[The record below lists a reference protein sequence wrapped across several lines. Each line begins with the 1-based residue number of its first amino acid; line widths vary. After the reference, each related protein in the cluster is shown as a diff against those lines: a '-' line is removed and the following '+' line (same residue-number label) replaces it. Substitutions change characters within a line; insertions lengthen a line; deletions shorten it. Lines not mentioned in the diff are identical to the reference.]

1 VGNIYSLAS
10 KFSKSRNAPGGLTNP
25 PDFADLRLR
34 PARAICDLLKFLARL
49 LVLAGAFL
57 LLAACQGGPAP
68 ERADIAP
75 LSQELPSSAQLPGGT
90 TTAEA
95 SVALKIAPST
105 PIEAWSTERYG
116 LIAGSID
123 DKSFNQLA
131 WSGLQRATQELG
143 VEMQHL
149 ETQPVEAE
157 QNINQFIDQ
166 RYSGIVTV
174 GFLMA
179 EAARTASQANP
190 TLPFIA
196 VDVPS
201 QTSSDL
207 GLLFATDEPAFMAG
221 YVAAA
226 MSQTGVVC
234 TYGGVEIPPVLIF
247 MVGFEHGVKYYNQQ
261 HGANVQVLGWRT
273 DPALAVG
280 GEGVFAGNF
289 DNQEDGRRLAE
300 TFFAEG
306 CDILFPVAGGVGLG
320 SAAVAQEQ
328 GLTVIGV
335 DADLTQ
341 TAPEF
346 GEVYLTSV
354 LKKVDVAVFEAI
366 KQMHEGRFEGGTNYV
381 GTLANDG
388 VGLAPFH
395 AYEDKI
401 PEMLRVEL
409 EQIRQG
415 LIDDTI
421 STGWPIR

>member
-1 VGNIYSLAS
+1 VENIYSSAS
-10 KFSKSRNAPGGLTNP
+10 KFLS
-25 PDFADLRLR
+25 
-34 PARAICDLLKFLARL
+34 RL
-49 LVLAGAFL
+49 LLLAGAL
-57 LLAACQGGPAP
+57 LMLAACQGGPAP

-75 LSQELPSSAQLPGGT
+75 LSQEIPPPAQAPGGT
-90 TTAEA
+90 TMADA
-95 SVALKIAPST
+95 SLALKAAPST
-105 PIEAWSTERYG
+105 PVEAWSTERYG
-116 LIAGSID
+116 LIATSID

-131 WSGLQRATQELG
+131 WTGLQRATQELG
-143 VEMQHL
+143 VEMEYL
-149 ETQPVEAE
+149 ETQPAEAE

-179 EAARTASQANP
+179 EAARKASQANP
-190 TLPFIA
+190 TLPFIG

-207 GLLFATDEPAFMAG
+207 GLLFSTDEPAFLAG

-226 MSQTGVVC
+226 KSQTGVVC

-261 HGANVQVLGWRT
+261 YSANVQVLGWQT
-273 DPALAVG
+273 DPTLAIG

-289 DNQEDGRRLAE
+289 DNQEAGRRLAE

-306 CDILFPVAGGVGLG
+306 CDIIFPVAGGVGLG
-320 SAAVAQEQ
+320 SAAVAQER

-346 GEVYLTSV
+346 EAVYLTSV

-366 KQMHEGRFEGGTNYV
+366 KRNHEGRFEGGTNYI
-381 GTLANDG
+381 GTLANEG

-395 AYEDKI
+395 TYEAKI
-401 PEMLRVEL
+401 PSSLQVEL

-415 LIDDTI
+415 LIADTI
-421 STGWPIR
+421 STGWPIRQPVVETK

>member
-1 VGNIYSLAS
+1 MRDIYSLAT
-10 KFSKSRNAPGGLTNP
+10 KSLS
-25 PDFADLRLR
+25 
-34 PARAICDLLKFLARL
+34 LLLLASAL
-49 LVLAGAFL
+49 L
-57 LLAACQGGPAP
+57 LLAACQGSPPP
-68 ERADIAP
+68 EKADIAP
-75 LSQELPSSAQLPGGT
+75 LSQEIPPPTEAPVET
-90 TTAEA
+90 TLAGASLALEA
-95 SVALKIAPST
+95 APS
-105 PIEAWSTERYG
+105 PPVESWNTERYG
-116 LIAGSID
+116 LIASSIN

-131 WSGLQRATQELG
+131 WAGLQRASQELG
-143 VEMQHL
+143 IEMGYL
-149 ETQPVEAE
+149 PTQPAEAE

-179 EAARTASQANP
+179 EAARKASQANP
-190 TLPFIA
+190 ALPFIG

-207 GLLFATDEPAFMAG
+207 GLLFATDEPAFLAG
-221 YVAAA
+221 YAAA
-226 MSQTGVVC
+226 AKSQTGVVC

-247 MVGFEHGVKYYNQQ
+247 MVGFEHGVNYYNQQ

-273 DPALAVG
+273 DPALAIG
-280 GEGVFAGNF
+280 GEGIFAGNF

-306 CDILFPVAGGVGLG
+306 CDIIFPVAGAVGLG
-320 SAAVAQEQ
+320 SAAVAQER

-346 GEVYLTSV
+346 AAVYLTSV
-354 LKKVDVAVFEAI
+354 LKRVDVAVFEAI
-366 KQMHEGRFEGGTNYV
+366 KQIHEGRFEGGTNYV
-381 GTLANDG
+381 GTLANEG

-395 AYEDKI
+395 TYEAKI
-401 PEMLRVEL
+401 PASLRVEL

-421 STGWPIR
+421 STGWPIRQPAVETK